1 MASHDRLTRRS
12 EFTAVQASNLRWAN
26 GLLGLRA
33 LPNQQEQKMTRIG
46 LLVSKRVGTAV
57 IRNRAKRRLRE
68 ILRLEPVP
76 LGWDMVFSAR
86 PGVAQAG
93 FADLQHAVRDL
104 LRRVR
109 LPAPRAVASPAA
121 SPASGSAR

>member
-1 MASHDRLTRRS
+1 MDSQHRLTRRS

-26 GLLGLRA
+26 GLLSLRA
-33 LPNQQEQKMTRIG
+33 LPNQREMTRIG

-68 ILRLEPVP
+68 ILRAAPVP

-86 PGVAQAG
+86 PGVAQAA

-109 LPAPRAVASPAA
+109 VPAPRAASRPAA
-121 SPASGSAR
+121 ENVR

>member
-1 MASHDRLTRRS
+1 MDSHDRLTRRS

-26 GLLGLRA
+26 GLLSLRG
-33 LPNQQEQKMTRIG
+33 LPNQREKTRIG

-68 ILRLEPVP
+68 ILRMEPVP

-93 FADLQHAVRDL
+93 FAELQHAVREL
-104 LRRVR
+104 VRRVR
-109 LPAPRAVASPAA
+109 LPAPRAAAGPAA
-121 SPASGSAR
+121 GSAPTAGTAR